1 MQNKQPTA
9 SSKLGTRLTRYI
21 APYWDALMLALIGMI
36 VMAAT
41 VPMLA
46 ALIQPMFD
54 SVMVDKNQE
63 LVQLILLGIIALY
76 AVRGVAG
83 HISTYTINWVGSKL
97 MMDLRDEMFDKLLM
111 LPSSYHS
118 SQSDRHISRITS
130 DTIGVARAFVDVIT
144 VMVKDTLTILGL
156 VVWIF
161 YVNWTLALLA
171 LMTISVIL
179 LITQLVTER
188 MREMGL
194 EAGQNTDGLAQV
206 LKGAVQN
213 LTIVKLHSG
222 ERYESQRVREQVKAT
237 HRFFMRR
244 IAIASVYIP
253 LIQIAVA
260 IALSIIIYVAA
271 QQTAAD
277 EFTAGGLASLIAA
290 LLMLFAPVKRMAG
303 VQEILNSGLVAAQSV
318 FSLLDV
324 DAELD
329 TGTIDIERARG
340 ELRFEEVS
348 YCRDWERRFEVDPAA
363 HSNVH
368 AEPGEQRFKAYP
380 GLRDITL
387 TIRPGET
394 VALMGHPGS
403 IAAITGMVPRFINPS
418 RGKILLDGH
427 DLRSLTLASL
437 RANIA
442 LVSPRIPLLSD
453 TIAANIAYGGAARA
467 TEAQITAAAQ
477 AAHASEFI
485 RKMPQ
490 GLQTRVGEGGE
501 KLTCGQRLRIVIARV
516 LLKNPPILILDE
528 TFHTKDPESA
538 YHVQAA
544 LDAVMQGR
552 TTLVIANRLSTV
564 EKADVVVL
572 LDKGRVL
579 ESGRHEEL
587 LARDGAYTGLVK
599 ILFLSKTRLKAKPF
613 SSF

>member
-1 MQNKQPTA
+1 
-9 SSKLGTRLTRYI
+9 
-21 APYWDALMLALIGMI
+21 MLAMIGMI
-36 VMAAT
+36 AMAAT
-41 VPMLA
+41 APMLA
-46 ALIQPMFD
+46 ALIQPIFD
-54 SVMVDKNQE
+54 GVVVDKNQE
-63 LVQLILLGIIALY
+63 LVQLILLGIVALY

-83 HISTYTINWVGSKL
+83 HISTYTINSVGSKL
-97 MMDLRDEMFDKLLM
+97 MMDLRDEMFDKLLV
-111 LPSSYHS
+111 LPSSCLS

-130 DTIGVARAFVDVIT
+130 DTVGVARAFVDVIT
-144 VMVKDTLTILGL
+144 VMVKDTLTVLGL
-156 VVWIF
+156 VAWIF
-161 YVNWTLALLA
+161 YLNWTLALLA
-171 LMTISVIL
+171 LMTTSIIL

-188 MREMGL
+188 VREMGL
-194 EAGQNTDGLAQV
+194 EASQNADGLAQV
-206 LKGAVQN
+206 LKRAAQN
-213 LTIVKLHSG
+213 LAIVKLHSG
-222 ERYESQRVREQVKAT
+222 ERYESQRVREHVKAT

-244 IAIASVYIP
+244 IAIASAYIP
-253 LIQIAVA
+253 MIQIAVA
-260 IALSIIIYVAA
+260 TALSVIIYVAA
-271 QQTAAD
+271 QQIVAG
-277 EFTAGGLASLIAA
+277 EVTAGRLASLIAA
-290 LLMLFAPVKRMAG
+290 LLMLLAPVKRIAD
-303 VQEILNSGLVAAQSV
+303 VQEILNSGLVAAKSV
-318 FSLLDV
+318 FSLLDG

-348 YCRDWERRFEVDPAA
+348 YCRDWERRFEVDLAA
-363 HSNVH
+363 HSRVH
-368 AEPGEQRFKAYP
+368 SDPGEQRFNAYP

-387 TIRPGET
+387 TIQPGET
-394 VALMGHPGS
+394 VALIGHPGS
-403 IAAITGMVPRFINPS
+403 IAAITGMVPRFINPT

-427 DLRSLTLASL
+427 ELRSLTLASL
-437 RANIA
+437 RANIV

-453 TIAANIAYGGAARA
+453 TIAANIAYGAAARA

-501 KLTCGQRLRIVIARV
+501 KLTCGQRLRIVIARA

-528 TFHTKDPESA
+528 TFQTKDHESA

-564 EKADVVVL
+564 EKADLVVL

-579 ESGRHEEL
+579 EVGRHEEL
-587 LARDGAYTGLVK
+587 LARDGAYTGLAR
-599 ILFLSKTRLKAKPF
+599 ILFSSKARLKAKPF